1 MECLAI
7 LYLLFTKSDSE
18 DKILPSTIPNVTEQN
33 VAKTSVLES
42 KALPLNLP
50 SQLWGSYIYWGPG
63 WAGGI
68 LGNLGYERK
77 SPRYTCRKEPGNG
90 VSDEAGPSQ
99 AGTGVLTNCSG
110 VEIWAIPNTGHFYR
124 IWAYLCSLTS
134 RALSSPLS
142 FFLSLTWNPEVFSF
156 KEV

>member
-18 DKILPSTIPNVTEQN
+18 DKILPSTIPTVTEQN
-33 VAKTSVLES
+33 PVKTSVLES

-50 SQLWGSYIYWGPG
+50 SQLLGSYIYWGPG

-77 SPRYTCRKEPGNG
+77 SPRYTCHKEPLNG
-90 VSDEAGPSQ
+90 VSDEAGAFS
-99 AGTGVLTNCSG
+99 SG
-110 VEIWAIPNTGHFYR
+110 HWGFDE
-124 IWAYLCSLTS
+124 L
-134 RALSSPLS
+134 LSSCNMSYPEHRSFLQNLGLPL
-142 FFLSLTWNPEVFSF
+142 
-156 KEV
+156 